1 LPARSFNLL
10 NLRHLVSFWAGVFSR
25 TKRAQVAASFR
36 PERKAVFLP
45 RLSAGKLTAASDAP
59 GTKLR
64 FMQNRPWR
72 MSGPFAFDDPE
83 KLKAESRYLWRA
95 RSYFMY
101 GNLHISVVVGR
112 ACERRKRKPRWFWRG
127 CSPST
132 RARWSR
138 YKVCGGGFVAFR
150 AGITG
155 RMQLKPG

>member
-1 LPARSFNLL
+1 VN
-10 NLRHLVSFWAGVFSR
+10 FWGGVLSR

-83 KLKAESRYLWRA
+83 KLTDGRGSRVFAATGGGYLWRA
-95 RSYFMY
+95 R
-101 GNLHISVVVGR
+101 
-112 ACERRKRKPRWFWRG
+112 
-127 CSPST
+127 
-132 RARWSR
+132 
-138 YKVCGGGFVAFR
+138 KVFLSSLLINFN
-150 AGITG
+150 
-155 RMQLKPG
+155 